1 MLTANKIIFV
11 IKAHDGPAIKDL
23 LRNCQSYKEEFP
35 AGKLDGAIQE
45 YYQLLMKAKETGWRV
60 NWIFLLK

>member
-1 MLTANKIIFV
+1 MIFV
-11 IKAHDGPAIKDL
+11 IQAHDEPAIKDL

-45 YYQLLMKAKETGWRV
+45 YDHLLKKAKETGCRV